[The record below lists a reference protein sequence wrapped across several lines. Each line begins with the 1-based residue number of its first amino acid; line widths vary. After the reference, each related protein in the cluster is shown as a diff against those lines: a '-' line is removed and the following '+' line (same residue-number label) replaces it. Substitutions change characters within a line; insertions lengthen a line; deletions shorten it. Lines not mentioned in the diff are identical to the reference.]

1 MMLSEA
7 AYCLHGHLIG
17 GDASFESVSI
27 DSRTLQPGDLYVA
40 IQGDRFDGHDFVAQA
55 VQAGASACVIKKGL
69 NVSDKKISII
79 EVADTK
85 IALGLLAS
93 AWKKQY
99 KPYCV
104 AITGSSGK
112 TSVKEMIAAILSLK
126 GQTLATKG
134 NFNNEIGVPLTLLRL
149 KEADRYA
156 VIELGA
162 SAEGEIDYTS
172 KLVCPDVAVITNIA
186 PAHIE
191 GFGSIDAISRAKSEI
206 FDGLVENGA
215 AIINLDEPFNTNW
228 KSKLINKNVIKVSLV
243 FRDEADMWTDNVVI
257 QKQGNSTFQIKSPE
271 STLEIRLSLLGLHN
285 VHNALLA
292 AAAAKASGASDE
304 HIVKGLESVKP
315 VPGRLYP
322 RKGVKQL
329 RIIDDTY
336 NANPSSVKAAIDLLS
351 VCSDKTAIVLGDMAE
366 LGKEAVF
373 QHEQIGAWAAK
384 KNIKQLVAIGNFA
397 KNTAAGFGQQALV
410 FQHQDEAIKKLPDTL
425 EIGATVLV
433 KGSRSAHMENIVNAL
448 VDGE

>member
-7 AYCLHGHLIG
+7 AHCLHGHLVG
-17 GDASFESVSI
+17 EDASFESVSI
-27 DSRTLQPGDLYVA
+27 DTRTLQPGDLYVA
-40 IQGDRFDGHDFVAQA
+40 IQGEQFDGHDFVAQA
-55 VQAGASACVIKKGL
+55 EQSGASACVIKEDFNIL
-69 NVSDKKISII
+69 DKKTPVIQ
-79 EVADTK
+79 VADTK

-99 KPYCV
+99 QSFCV

-112 TSVKEMIAAILSLK
+112 TTVKEMIAAILSLK
-126 GQTLATKG
+126 SQTLATKG

-149 KEADRYA
+149 KKADKYA

-162 SAEGEIDYTS
+162 SAEGEIDYTA

-206 FDGLVENGA
+206 FDGLVENGI

-228 KSKLINKNVIKVSLV
+228 KPKLINKNVVKVSSV
-243 FRDEADMWTDNVVI
+243 FRDEADMWVDNVVM

-292 AAAAKASGASDE
+292 AAAAKASGASDD

-315 VPGRLYP
+315 VPGRLHP
-322 RKGVKQL
+322 RKGIKQL

-351 VCSDKTAIVLGDMAE
+351 VCSDKTAIILGDMGE
-366 LGKEAVF
+366 LGQESVL
-373 QHEQIGAWAAK
+373 QHEKIGAWAAK
-384 KNIKQLVAIGNFA
+384 KHIKQLVAIGNFA
-397 KNTAAGFGQQALV
+397 ENVAVGFGQQAVV
-410 FQHQDEAIKKLPDTL
+410 FQHQDEAIKKLPDIL
-425 EIGATVLV
+425 ERGATVLV
-433 KGSRSAHMENIVNAL
+433 KGSRSAHMENIINAL